1 MNEVEIGKIGRKFYQ
16 IDRRRKF
23 AIPTEFTLSY
33 ANIDFYEEHCC
44 ASNLRLTGAFAE
56 YNSEQIEM
64 YKNQIFMNNIS
75 TSVSINDIANINI
88 SDMNPIYIN
97 INGMIISIDDITRGH
112 ITYSY
117 QGTDENFCTSSIV
130 EEFTIARFIRLLEE
144 TYVDFEYYIAVNM
157 YEELDEININADKVL
172 FVFLFNLM
180 MNTFIDIDTF
190 EQVKNDIIEDILV

>member
-1 MNEVEIGKIGRKFYQ
+1 MNEVEIGKIGRTFYQ
-16 IDRRRKF
+16 IDRKRKF
-23 AIPTEFTLSY
+23 AIPTEFTLSD

-56 YNSEQIEM
+56 YSSEQIET
-64 YKNQIFMNNIS
+64 YKNQIFMNNIA
-75 TSVSINDIANINI
+75 TSISINDIANLDVSN
-88 SDMNPIYIN
+88 MNPIYIN
-97 INGMIISIDDITRGH
+97 INGMIISIDDITRGSVS
-112 ITYSY
+112 YSY
-117 QGTDENFCTSSIV
+117 QGTDDNFCTSSIV

-144 TYVDFEYYIAVNM
+144 TYVDFEYYIETNM
-157 YEELDEININADKVL
+157 YEELNGLDINTDKVL